1 LVTTIKKNE
10 NLARFTIQRLI
21 EGLEIDL
28 KDQGAFIEPRLAEEN
43 KDNLLGLF
51 DITRGD
57 NFDMKV
63 LAKEASR
70 NINKNLAIAMY
81 NLGKGAGRSLEI
93 LCDRLDL
100 VTQKRMF
107 VELFET
113 MNGRPTKFLESTM
126 RLGVSI
132 DNAPLIISI
141 FTIII
146 YAAKI
151 KLDILN
157 KINAAVAKNEELT
170 FEDET
175 FIDWMFSD
183 YCKRL
188 KNSLLKLYKADI
200 LNYRINSFTN
210 LPLISVFDAGKD
222 RKKGQKLKT
231 NRIDD

>member
-28 KDQGAFIEPRLAEEN
+28 KDQGAFIEPRLTEDN
-43 KDNLLGLF
+43 KNNLLGLF

-132 DNAPLIISI
+132 DNAPLI
-141 FTIII
+141 
-146 YAAKI
+146 
-151 KLDILN
+151 
-157 KINAAVAKNEELT
+157 
-170 FEDET
+170 
-175 FIDWMFSD
+175 
-183 YCKRL
+183 
-188 KNSLLKLYKADI
+188 
-200 LNYRINSFTN
+200 
-210 LPLISVFDAGKD
+210 
-222 RKKGQKLKT
+222 
-231 NRIDD
+231 